1 MRAEASCGNS
11 LVLFL
16 IFLFVAP
23 MQAYANTQANL
34 TMLQRAW
41 IFAIYAEAATAIF
54 CLLGLMWD
62 DPGTIKRT
70 AENCFP
76 LPDIVAEKLANGQ
89 SLESVGNVTG
99 EDGRVFCIR
108 CLVWRPDD
116 GGNTHHCS
124 TCQRCVCEF
133 DHHCGVRAARASL
146 ARNTWP
152 PPYRLPTTRAIQ
164 RLPLPPHCM
173 LIASLIMGGSGQMS
187 DPTPP
192 SSPHLPTP
200 RSPHATPPRH
210 LRRHLCLFPF
220 THFPQVFGRC
230 IAGDGC
236 GGNMGYFKT
245 LILMGVLGCG
255 TCVSLMVVSSA
266 WTAGGPACKCSPRRP
281 PPHRYVRLFHGRLE
295 RPLREL
301 PAPPS
306 RLACLH
312 PRLAWQHVLLG
323 VERVPRPGAEPHD
336 TLCTRT
342 TCALRGPPPAPSL
355 SRTGG
360 RLADDR
366 SFGLWGG
373 EHKQAGGVS
382 TVIAGSPRS
391 HVVSRW
397 VRPSRPR
404 ARAAALPGVTA
415 PGSKPDCGASPSRT
429 LF

>member
-1 MRAEASCGNS
+1 MTLLDGSGSDGDVECRALRGRGQPNVEDDLAALPPLPEQDLCQMRAEASCGNS

-133 DHHCGVRAARASL
+133 DHHCGV
-146 ARNTWP
+146 
-152 PPYRLPTTRAIQ
+152 
-164 RLPLPPHCM
+164 
-173 LIASLIMGGSGQMS
+173 
-187 DPTPP
+187 
-192 SSPHLPTP
+192 
-200 RSPHATPPRH
+200 
-210 LRRHLCLFPF
+210 
-220 THFPQVFGRC
+220 FGRC

-255 TCVSLMVVSSA
+255 TCVSFMVVSSA
-266 WTAGGPACKCSPRRP
+266 PSGSYPR
-281 PPHRYVRLFHGRLE
+281 HRVG
-295 RPLREL
+295 
-301 PAPPS
+301 
-306 RLACLH
+306 
-312 PRLAWQHVLLG
+312 
-323 VERVPRPGAEPHD
+323 
-336 TLCTRT
+336 
-342 TCALRGPPPAPSL
+342 
-355 SRTGG
+355 
-360 RLADDR
+360 
-366 SFGLWGG
+366 
-373 EHKQAGGVS
+373 
-382 TVIAGSPRS
+382 
-391 HVVSRW
+391 
-397 VRPSRPR
+397 
-404 ARAAALPGVTA
+404 
-415 PGSKPDCGASPSRT
+415 
-429 LF
+429 

>member
-1 MRAEASCGNS
+1 
-11 LVLFL
+11 
-16 IFLFVAP
+16 
-23 MQAYANTQANL
+23 
-34 TMLQRAW
+34 
-41 IFAIYAEAATAIF
+41 
-54 CLLGLMWD
+54 
-62 DPGTIKRT
+62 
-70 AENCFP
+70 
-76 LPDIVAEKLANGQ
+76 
-89 SLESVGNVTG
+89 VTG

-146 ARNTWP
+146 ARNTSP
-152 PPYRLPTTRAIQ
+152 PPDDA
-164 RLPLPPHCM
+164 
-173 LIASLIMGGSGQMS
+173 S

-192 SSPHLPTP
+192 SSPHLPMP

-220 THFPQVFGRC
+220 PHFPQVFGRC

-336 TLCTRT
+336 TLRTRT

-391 HVVSRW
+391 HVVSLGA
-397 VRPSRPR
+397 STLATGA
-404 ARAAALPGVTA
+404 ARQLPAVTA
-415 PGSKPDCGASPSRT
+415 AGPSSGLCGLAVTNPT
-429 LF
+429 AYFD

>member
-152 PPYRLPTTRAIQ
+152 PPDDASDLTPLSSPSLQADCLPHHGGKWADERSN
-164 RLPLPPHCM
+164 
-173 LIASLIMGGSGQMS
+173 ASLFPPSAHAALAPCYAPAPPS
-187 DPTPP
+187 TPP
-192 SSPHLPTP
+192 MPVSFPTFP
-200 RSPHATPPRH
+200 TGLRPVHRGRR
-210 LRRHLCLFPF
+210 LRRQHGVLQNSHLDGRPRLRYVCLFD
-220 THFPQVFGRC
+220 GRLERLDC
-230 IAGDGC
+230 
-236 GGNMGYFKT
+236 
-245 LILMGVLGCG
+245 
-255 TCVSLMVVSSA
+255 
-266 WTAGGPACKCSPRRP
+266 RRP
-281 PPHRYVRLFHGRLE
+281 CMQVLTTAPSPHRYVRLFHGRLE

-336 TLCTRT
+336 TLRTRT
-342 TCALRGPPPAPSL
+342 TCALRGPPPAHALTDRRSL
-355 SRTGG
+355 G
-360 RLADDR
+360 
-366 SFGLWGG
+366 
-373 EHKQAGGVS
+373 
-382 TVIAGSPRS
+382 
-391 HVVSRW
+391 
-397 VRPSRPR
+397 
-404 ARAAALPGVTA
+404 
-415 PGSKPDCGASPSRT
+415 
-429 LF
+429 